1 MVGAV
6 IFVHFRVGNFAV
18 KTRSGPVIAAD
29 TTIRLFTVY
38 LCVKIMKRVWLVW
51 PSIVVAGIVIVSAT
65 LVIIVIR
72 NRKSMIDKRYNYFFI
87 EVERVLITRFGNV
100 VL

>member
-1 MVGAV
+1 
-6 IFVHFRVGNFAV
+6 
-18 KTRSGPVIAAD
+18 
-29 TTIRLFTVY
+29 
-38 LCVKIMKRVWLVW
+38 MKRVWLVW